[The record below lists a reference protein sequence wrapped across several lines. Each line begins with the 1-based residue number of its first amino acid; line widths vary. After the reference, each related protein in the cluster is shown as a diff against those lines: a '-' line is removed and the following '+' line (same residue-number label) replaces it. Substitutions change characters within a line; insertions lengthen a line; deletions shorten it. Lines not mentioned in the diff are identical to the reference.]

1 MEDPVADECSGD
13 LCPASAAAAGAAAA
27 EVPCVS
33 AVLLCCSL
41 GLLYVGSLYVWRSG
55 FSRDHPATIRR
66 RFVSVLLV
74 SLVSPLFPHLYLQYG
89 PGRASPLADHSIWQV
104 MGLRLSGL
112 LPALL
117 LPYLLTAVLF
127 LGPLVQQYHVGHW
140 NIYLEPMYWWQS
152 LRNLVWVRN
161 HIVAPFSEE
170 FTFRACMVPM
180 LATCM
185 SPQQLYFCAP
195 LFFGIAHLHHLME
208 RLSQRQ
214 GVLNALAAS
223 LFQFAY
229 TTVFGVYSA
238 YLFVR
243 TGHMTAPFMAHA
255 FCNHMGFPDV
265 TGLLAEPEPRRAKLV
280 LAYVTGLVVWYL
292 LLGALTTPAVY
303 GNTVYYS
310 AAV

>member
-1 MEDPVADECSGD
+1 MTEGPAGCVGVS
-13 LCPASAAAAGAAAA
+13 CPSAA
-27 EVPCVS
+27 VPCPL

-55 FSRDHPATIRR
+55 LSRDHPATIRR

-74 SLVSPLFPHLYLQYG
+74 SLLSPLFPYLYLQHG
-89 PGRASPLADHSIWQV
+89 AGRDTSLAGHSLWEV
-104 MGLRLSGL
+104 MGLRWSGL

-140 NIYLEPMYWWQS
+140 NLYLEPMYWWQS

-185 SPQQLYFCAP
+185 SHQQLYFCAP

-208 RLSQRQ
+208 RLSQKQ
-214 GVLNALAAS
+214 GVVNAVAAS

-229 TTVFGVYSA
+229 TTVFGAYSVSRIISGPPVSD
-238 YLFVR
+238 F
-243 TGHMTAPFMAHA
+243 F
-255 FCNHMGFPDV
+255 FS
-265 TGLLAEPEPRRAKLV
+265 LV
-280 LAYVTGLVVWYL
+280 
-292 LLGALTTPAVY
+292 
-303 GNTVYYS
+303 
-310 AAV
+310 